1 MKHHVTRDQRV
12 NIVRVVP
19 VMLVPNYYA
28 EIASSYMNT
37 KDFKRYKII
46 GYCPYLKFKLIE
58 KENSSFNFV
67 KEVKR
72 NPLAV
77 ICSNNAVR
85 NKEYFNY

>member
-1 MKHHVTRDQRV
+1 M
-12 NIVRVVP
+12 RVVP

-58 KENSSFNFV
+58 KENSSLNFV

-85 NKEYFNY
+85 NKECFNY